1 MSRSPKVRV
10 YEDTGPSGDWD
21 RIMLWALSISAPH
34 CYMEQGTEME
44 MSKRFS
50 ILWTLRKINHENALP
65 ICNPETLI
73 PKRSPAR
80 NPLVGISGKGT
91 QITSQ
96 LVGCLKQ
103 STGTARHGMN
113 TAINHRDARA
123 TEAFHSPKRSKPKK
137 AATWMKDDYC

>member
-1 MSRSPKVRV
+1 MPGTSLSCVCYGALLGIKKRCQKLSCLEFRFYASKDVGFQVPCSPKVRV

-50 ILWTLRKINHENALP
+50 ILWTLRRINHENALP

-73 PKRSPAR
+73 PNVFLLEIPLLGSQAKKLKL
-80 NPLVGISGKGT
+80 NPNLS
-91 QITSQ
+91 
-96 LVGCLKQ
+96 
-103 STGTARHGMN
+103 
-113 TAINHRDARA
+113 DA
-123 TEAFHSPKRSKPKK
+123 
-137 AATWMKDDYC
+137 